1 LQALSR
7 EETETGGGARE
18 TETVI
23 RFGYADLFPLAFRLA
38 AHVNTKASFSPGV
51 LMRSFRP
58 RGFTL
63 IELLVVIAII
73 AILIGLLLP
82 AVQKVREAAAR
93 MSCSNNLK
101 QIGLGVHNYESTNQT
116 IPPQSIVPNPAGGG
130 MHGYTAWWSIL
141 PQIEQDNSFKDIMGR
156 TGVDGPNSTWWMG
169 TSTGPVATF
178 DNKRRIA
185 GAARPKI
192 YRCPSSNL
200 PEERTTNAA
209 GVPWTFQWGSYV
221 LLAGSSNSTS
231 TDTVHPAGVYP
242 GAVHSS
248 GGAFPGVQVLKIG
261 SFTDGLSNTI
271 IIGEQSAF
279 LQGRTDNRTAMPDS
293 GWSMSVKNIRV
304 PNGNSTWSASGS
316 HNANTLNS
324 DCRCFNLTTV
334 RERPNPTSFFNYQL
348 HGSCNTP
355 LSSQHSG
362 GINALR
368 GDGSVTFITNSI
380 DVNTLLNSVDR
391 NDGLVVQ
398 GL

>member
-1 LQALSR
+1 ML
-7 EETETGGGARE
+7 
-18 TETVI
+18 
-23 RFGYADLFPLAFRLA
+23 
-38 AHVNTKASFSPGV
+38 H
-51 LMRSFRP
+51 FRP

-101 QIGLGVHNYESTNQT
+101 QVGLGIHNFESSFQAW
-116 IPPQSIVPNPAGGG
+116 PQQSTVSNPAGSGA
-130 MHGYTAWWSIL
+130 HGYSAWWTIL

-156 TGVDGPNSTWWMG
+156 TGVDGPTSTWWMG
-169 TSTGPVATF
+169 TGTGPVATF
-178 DNKRRIA
+178 DMKRTVVGRT
-185 GAARPKI
+185 RPKI

-200 PEERTTNAA
+200 PEERTAVPA
-209 GVPWTFQWGSYV
+209 GVSWPFQWGSYV
-221 LLAGSSNSTS
+221 LLAGSSNHSS
-231 TDTVHPAGVYP
+231 RDTVHPAGVYP
-242 GAVHSS
+242 GAIHSS
-248 GGAFPGVQVLKIG
+248 GGAFPGVTVIKIG

-271 IIGEQSAF
+271 VVGEQSAF

-293 GWSMSVKNIRV
+293 GWSMGVKNIRV
-304 PNGNSTWSASGS
+304 PNGNSTWSASGT
-316 HNANTLNS
+316 HNANVLNS

-362 GINALR
+362 GINVLR
-368 GDGSVTFITNSI
+368 GDGSVSFLTNSI

-391 NDGLVVQ
+391 NDGNVVNQ